1 MKHSTKPN
9 TFLLYEN
16 CKYMFSQHFLNHS
29 FHIILNNNTKN
40 LQLSKP
46 NYLMTTNLRRIIFRQ
61 EARLQEGH
69 SSYRNEAGV
78 DVLQTYN
85 PHIIAN
91 EAIFKQTS
99 KLLLKLTTAHRS
111 SVYLEFTCFAETEN
125 FFLKIL

>member
-1 MKHSTKPN
+1 
-9 TFLLYEN
+9 
-16 CKYMFSQHFLNHS
+16 MFSQHFLNHS

-61 EARLQEGH
+61 EARLWEGH

-85 PHIIAN
+85 PHITAN
-91 EAIFKQTS
+91 EAIFKHTS
-99 KLLLKLTTAHRS
+99 KLLLKLTTTHRS
-111 SVYLEFTCFAETEN
+111 SVYLESTCFTETEK